1 MELSL
6 DWRSVLLRG
15 VAAVAFGI
23 LILVWPGLTVTA
35 LVLLFGVFVLVDGF
49 AHLVAAFR
57 VHEGRGWQL
66 FEGVAGVAAGI
77 ITLVWPD
84 VTTLALLYIIGAW
97 AIVLGAFRVV
107 AGIQLRK
114 EITGEWLLILG
125 GSLQVLFGIILFV
138 APVSGALAI
147 TWLIGFF
154 ALFVGML
161 LLGLAWRL
169 RKSHTSIDV
178 GITSPPPAAPA

>member
-6 DWRSVLLRG
+6 DWRSVGLRG
-15 VAAVAFGI
+15 LAAVAFGI
-23 LILVWPGLTVTA
+23 IILVWPGITVTA

-49 AHLVAAFR
+49 SHLVAAFGAR
-57 VHEGRGWQL
+57 DGRGWQL
-66 FEGVAGVAAGI
+66 FEGVVGVGI
-77 ITLVWPD
+77 GVITLVWPD

-97 AIVLGAFRVV
+97 AVILGALRIF

-114 EITGEWLLILG
+114 EITGEWFLIIG
-125 GSLQVLFGIILFV
+125 GALQVIFGIILFV

-154 ALFVGML
+154 ALLVGML
-161 LLGLAWRL
+161 LLAVAWRL
-169 RKSHTSIDV
+169 HKTHTSVDV
-178 GITSPPPAAPA
+178 GMSPPPPAPA

>member
-6 DWRSVLLRG
+6 DWRSVGLRG
-15 VAAVAFGI
+15 LAAVAFGI

-35 LVLLFGVFVLVDGF
+35 LVLLFGAFVLVDGF

-57 VHEGRGWQL
+57 VREGRGFQI
-66 FEGVAGVAAGI
+66 FEGVAGVAIGI

-97 AIVLGAFRVV
+97 AVVLGALRIV
-107 AGIQLRK
+107 AGVQLRK
-114 EITGEWLLILG
+114 EITGEWLLIIG
-125 GSLQVLFGIILFV
+125 GGLQVAFGIILFV

-154 ALFVGML
+154 ALFAGML
-161 LLGLAWRL
+161 LLGVAWRL
-169 RKSHTSIDV
+169 HKTHTEIDV
-178 GITSPPPAAPA
+178 GVTPPAAPA

>member
-6 DWRSVLLRG
+6 DWRSVGLRG
-15 VAAVAFGI
+15 LAAVAFGV
-23 LILVWPGLTVTA
+23 LILVWPDLTVTA
-35 LVLLFGVFVLVDGF
+35 LVLLFGAFVLIDGF

-57 VHEGRGWQL
+57 LSEGRGWQI

-97 AIVLGAFRVV
+97 AVIMGTLRVV

-114 EITGEWLLILG
+114 EITGEWLLIIG
-125 GSLQVLFGIILFV
+125 GALQVAFGVILFV

-161 LLGLAWRL
+161 LLGVAWRL
-169 RKSHTSIDV
+169 HKTHTSIDV
-178 GITSPPPAAPA
+178 GMAPGPPAAPA